1 LADAPAAWTTAGGW
15 SKQPEAMT
23 LQDLTTKIRD
33 KMGQDSGLGA
43 VLKFDLGDDGVIVL
57 DGKGDPNTVSND
69 DTDADCTVGVKL
81 DDLAAMMAGEL
92 DPMAAFS
99 LGKLRIDGDMGV
111 AMKLGSLM
119 R

>member
-1 LADAPAAWTTAGGW
+1 MSSLSDV
-15 SKQPEAMT
+15 
-23 LQDLTTKIRD
+23 TTKIRD

-43 VLKFDLGDDGVIVL
+43 VLKFDLGEDGVIVL
-57 DGKGDPNTVSND
+57 DGKSDPNKVTND
-69 DTDADCTVGVKL
+69 DVDADCTVGVAL
-81 DDLAAMMAGEL
+81 DDLTAMIGGDL

>member
-1 LADAPAAWTTAGGW
+1 
-15 SKQPEAMT
+15 MT
-23 LQDLTTKIRD
+23 LDDLTTKIRE
-33 KMGQDSGLGA
+33 KMGQDSGLDA
-43 VLKFDLGDDGVIVL
+43 VLKFDLEEDGVILL
-57 DGKGDPNTVSND
+57 DGKGSPNTVSND
-69 DTDADCTVGVKL
+69 DKDADCTVGVAL
-81 DDLAAMMAGEL
+81 ADLNAMISGDL

>member
-1 LADAPAAWTTAGGW
+1 MSL
-15 SKQPEAMT
+15 EE
-23 LQDLTTKIRD
+23 LTTKIRD
-33 KMGQDSGLGA
+33 KMGQDSGLDA
-43 VLKFDLGDDGVIVL
+43 VLKFDLGDDGVILL
-57 DGKGDPNTVSND
+57 DGSSSPNAVSNED
-69 DTDADCTVGVKL
+69 KDADCTVGVSL
-81 DDLAAMMAGEL
+81 ADLQAMIAGDL

>member
-1 LADAPAAWTTAGGW
+1 MSSLSDI
-15 SKQPEAMT
+15 
-23 LQDLTTKIRD
+23 TTKIRD

-43 VLKFDLGDDGVIVL
+43 ILKFDLGDDGVIVL
-57 DGKGDPNTVSND
+57 DGKSDPNTVSND
-69 DTDADCTVGVKL
+69 DVDADCTVGVAL
-81 DDLAAMMAGEL
+81 GDLTAMIGGDL

>member
-1 LADAPAAWTTAGGW
+1 MSLD
-15 SKQPEAMT
+15 
-23 LQDLTTKIRD
+23 DLTTKIRD
-33 KMGQDSGLGA
+33 KMGQDSGLDA
-43 VLKFDLGDDGVIVL
+43 VLKFDLAEDGVIVL
-57 DGKGDPNTVSND
+57 DGTSSPNSVSND
-69 DTDADCTVGVKL
+69 DKDADCTVGVAL
-81 DDLAAMMAGEL
+81 DDLKAMIAGDL

>member
-1 LADAPAAWTTAGGW
+1 MSSLSDV
-15 SKQPEAMT
+15 
-23 LQDLTTKIRD
+23 TTKIRD

-43 VLKFDLGDDGVIVL
+43 ILKFDLGDDGVIVL
-57 DGKGDPNTVSND
+57 DGKSEPNAVSND
-69 DTDADCTVGVKL
+69 DKDADCTVGVSL
-81 DDLAAMMAGEL
+81 EDLSSMIYGDL

>member
-1 LADAPAAWTTAGGW
+1 MSSLKDV
-15 SKQPEAMT
+15 
-23 LQDLTTKIRD
+23 TTKIRD

-57 DGKGDPNTVSND
+57 DGKSEPNDVTND
-69 DTDADCTVGVKL
+69 ERDADCTIGVAL
-81 DDLAAMMAGEL
+81 ADLNAMISGEL

>member
-1 LADAPAAWTTAGGW
+1 MSL
-15 SKQPEAMT
+15 EE
-23 LQDLTTKIRD
+23 LTTKIRN
-33 KMGQDSGLGA
+33 KMGQESGLDA
-43 VLKFDLGDDGVIVL
+43 VLKFDLGDDGVILL
-57 DGKGDPNTVSND
+57 DGTSTPNTVSNED
-69 DTDADCTVGVKL
+69 KDAECTVGVSL
-81 DDLAAMMAGEL
+81 ADLQAMIAGDL

>member
-1 LADAPAAWTTAGGW
+1 MSSLSDV
-15 SKQPEAMT
+15 
-23 LQDLTTKIRD
+23 TTKIRD

-57 DGKGDPNTVSND
+57 DGVGDPNTVSND
-69 DTDADCTVGVKL
+69 DRDADCTVGVAL
-81 DDLAAMMAGEL
+81 DDLTAMIGGEL

>member
-1 LADAPAAWTTAGGW
+1 MSSLSDI
-15 SKQPEAMT
+15 
-23 LQDLTTKIRD
+23 TTKIRE
-33 KMGQDSGLGA
+33 KMGQNSNLGA

-57 DGKGDPNTVSND
+57 DGKSEPNTVSND
-69 DTDADCTVGVKL
+69 DVDADCTVGVAL
-81 DDLAAMMAGEL
+81 GDLKAMIAGDL

>member
-1 LADAPAAWTTAGGW
+1 MSL
-15 SKQPEAMT
+15 E
-23 LQDLTTKIRD
+23 DLTTKIRD
-33 KMGQDSGLGA
+33 KMGQDSGLDA
-43 VLKFDLGDDGVIVL
+43 VLKFDLGDDGVILL
-57 DGKGDPNTVSND
+57 DGRSSPNTVSND
-69 DTDADCTVGVKL
+69 DKDADCTVGVAL
-81 DDLAAMMAGEL
+81 GDLEAMIKGDL

>member
-1 LADAPAAWTTAGGW
+1 MSL
-15 SKQPEAMT
+15 EA
-23 LQDLTTKIRD
+23 LTTKISD
-33 KMGQDSGLGA
+33 KMGQDSGLDA
-43 VLKFDLGDDGVIVL
+43 VLKFDLGDDGVILL
-57 DGKGDPNTVSND
+57 DGRSSPNTVSNED
-69 DTDADCTVGVKL
+69 RDADCTVGVAL
-81 DDLAAMMAGEL
+81 ADLQAMIAGDL

>member
-1 LADAPAAWTTAGGW
+1 MSLADV
-15 SKQPEAMT
+15 
-23 LQDLTTKIRD
+23 TTKIRD
-33 KMGQDSGLGA
+33 KMGQDSGLKA

-57 DGKGDPNTVSND
+57 DGKSEPNAVSND
-69 DTDADCTVGVKL
+69 DRDADCTVGVAL
-81 DDLAAMMAGEL
+81 ADLRAMMSGDL

-99 LGKLRIDGDMGV
+99 LGKLRIEGDMGV